1 MARDITVTPQPVRT
15 TGTDEA
21 NSLIRLAVRLHK
33 KLKDQMK
40 ADEAIFNQEY
50 EAIPNRKHYKPVK
63 TVTAKAA
70 ALNIANAVTHKLP
83 DITCHPR
90 SDEDAAV
97 ADAETNSNFL
107 STFWGH
113 AQSNKKRPVLRDAAL
128 FGIVRGAFIFKTTLD
143 QKALR
148 DQPTEPDKPSMSEA
162 DLVNNPS
169 VLEQLPEED
178 LLAIMADNMRYKL
191 EKEAFDNKK
200 RSWQEK
206 YGNKVLINVQARDP
220 KFVYWDPVEEDPEW
234 VIEIYPRAWYDV
246 KRQWKSKLGDFR
258 PSGTSPLPGFQDSE
272 TVWFTEIWKQ
282 DKYWFGVSN
291 DASHNFVP
299 VQGWTKHPYGF
310 IPYAITGA
318 LTSPFHELERQ
329 YESIY
334 AGYHDLLNY
343 EYRLKNQVAE
353 YIQKVTQANI
363 VAKMNTP
370 EPIDEAL
377 ETGTI
382 LQLGPTDSI
391 DYLEPG
397 GGQYQILS
405 DMEESVRG
413 ELSGR
418 LMVPEVLLGR
428 TRSRS
433 GYGTQVQA
441 QLASQTLLPFT
452 TGLSLAVQK
461 CNEHIMRLV
470 ELLPGKTYVWGKW
483 NEYGEA
489 FASKSTIRGF
499 YQNDVEVG
507 IELPSEKAQNSQ
519 NEINLWKAGL
529 KSKRAAA
536 KDAGVRNPRKEQLLW
551 MAEQVQQS
559 PQFIQA
565 MGMVAAR
572 EIFKIP
578 FPDEIAAAEGQGA
591 PEEKGPPGGM
601 AMPGPEGQPG
611 LYPQAPPGS
620 PAEAQ
625 MMQQQAMQPNQGAKK
640 QPMRRR

>member
-1 MARDITVTPQPVRT
+1 MAKDITVTPQPVRT

-21 NSLIRLAVRLHK
+21 NSLIRLAVRLHS
-33 KLKDQMK
+33 KLKEQMK
-40 ADEAIFNQEY
+40 DDEGLFNQEY
-50 EAIPNRKHYKPVK
+50 EAIPRRKHYKPVK

-70 ALNIANAVTHKLP
+70 ALNIANAITHKLP
-83 DITCHPR
+83 DIICHPR
-90 SDEDAAV
+90 SDEDAAQ
-97 ADAETNSNFL
+97 ADAETNTNFL
-107 STFWGH
+107 ITLWGYM
-113 AQSNKKRPVLRDAAL
+113 QSNKKRPVLRDAAL

-143 QKALR
+143 QKAIK
-148 DQPTEPDKPSMSEA
+148 DQPTEPTSPTTRES
-162 DLVNNPS
+162 DLIDNPS
-169 VLEQLPEED
+169 VMDQLKEEEI
-178 LLAIMADNMRYKL
+178 LAIMAENIQYRLD
-191 EKEAFDNKK
+191 KEAYDNRMKAWK
-200 RSWQEK
+200 AK
-206 YGNKVLINVQARDP
+206 YDNKVLISVQARDP
-220 KFVYWDPVEEDPEW
+220 KFVYWDPVDEDPEW
-234 VIEIYPRAWYDV
+234 VVEIYPRAWYDV
-246 KRQWKSKLGDFR
+246 KRQWKNKLGDFR

-272 TVWFTEIWKQ
+272 TVWFTEIWKE
-282 DKYWFGVSN
+282 DKYWLGVSN

-299 VQGWTKHPYGF
+299 VQGWTKHNYGF

-363 VAKMNTP
+363 VAKMNSP

-382 LQLGPTDSI
+382 IQLGPQDELS
-391 DYLEPG
+391 YMEPG
-397 GGQYQILS
+397 GGSYQILS
-405 DMEESVRG
+405 DMEESIRG

-452 TGLSLAVQK
+452 TGLSLAIQK
-461 CNEHIMRLV
+461 ANEHILRLV
-470 ELLPGKTYVWGKW
+470 EMLPGKTYVWGKW

-499 YQNDVEVG
+499 YQNEVEVG

-565 MGMVAAR
+565 MGLVAAR

-578 FPDEIAAAEGQGA
+578 FPDEIAAAEGQGGGQ
-591 PEEKGPPGGM
+591 EEAGPPGG
-601 AMPGPEGQPG
+601 AVMPGPPGQPG

-620 PAEAQ
+620 PQEGQ
-625 MMQQQAMQPNQGAKK
+625 MMQQQAMNQQGRQK